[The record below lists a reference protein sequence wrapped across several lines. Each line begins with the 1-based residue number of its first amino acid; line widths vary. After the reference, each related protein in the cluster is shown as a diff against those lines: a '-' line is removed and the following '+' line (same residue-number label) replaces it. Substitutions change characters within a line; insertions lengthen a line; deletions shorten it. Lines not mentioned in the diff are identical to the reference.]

1 LKERSMNNKHP
12 IEPGPRPESR
22 PQGVG
27 RSRGILAMILA
38 LAALALMTS
47 VVAPAGDG
55 GLYGPTAPPGSAF
68 IRVFNASDTDDLE
81 TRVGNET
88 ISDVGAWKASDF
100 VFLPAGTHQLSGGGA
115 SKSVSLSA
123 ERYYTAVVGGGTVRL
138 LDNDNTGSKLK
149 ALVILYNLTGN
160 AGLSLRTQDGGT
172 VVIPD
177 VASDASGKREV
188 NPAKVQLAVYK
199 GDQKLGDV
207 PPVSFARGQ
216 AFSLFVVGDGSP
228 RMAWAIN

>member
-1 LKERSMNNKHP
+1 
-12 IEPGPRPESR
+12 
-22 PQGVG
+22 
-27 RSRGILAMILA
+27 MILA
-38 LAALALMTS
+38 LAAVALMTS

-68 IRVFNASDTDDLE
+68 IRVFNASDADDLE
-81 TRVGNET
+81 TRIGNET
-88 ISDVGAWKASDF
+88 VADVGAWKASDF
-100 VFLPAGTHQLSGGGA
+100 IFLPAGTHQINGGGA

-123 ERYYTAVVGGGTVRL
+123 DRYYTAVIGGGSVRL
-138 LDNDNTGSKLK
+138 LDADNTGNKLK
-149 ALVILYNLTGN
+149 ALVILYNLTGD
-160 AGLSLRTQDGGT
+160 GVSLRTHDGKT

-199 GDQKLGDV
+199 GDQKIGDV

-216 AFSLFVVGDGSP
+216 AFSLFVVGDAGAP

>member
-1 LKERSMNNKHP
+1 MKAHPTHEAHAPREERTPAAH
-12 IEPGPRPESR
+12 R
-22 PQGVG
+22 
-27 RSRGILAMILA
+27 RGILSMVLA
-38 LAALALMTS
+38 LAAVALVTS

-68 IRVFNASDTDDLE
+68 IRVFNASDADDLE
-81 TRVGNET
+81 TRIGNET
-88 ISDVGAWKASDF
+88 VSDVGAWKASDF
-100 VFLPAGTHQLSGGGA
+100 IFLPAGTHQVNGGGA
-115 SKSVSLSA
+115 SKSVSLSSD
-123 ERYYTAVVGGGTVRL
+123 RYYTAVVGGGNVRL

-149 ALVILYNLTGN
+149 ALVILYNLTG
-160 AGLSLRTQDGGT
+160 APGLSLRTHDGGT

-207 PPVSFARGQ
+207 PPISFTRGQ
-216 AFSLFVVGDGSP
+216 AFSLFVVGDGATP

>member
-1 LKERSMNNKHP
+1 MNTHTHRVQPVRRNL
-12 IEPGPRPESR
+12 
-22 PQGVG
+22 
-27 RSRGILAMILA
+27 GILAMVLA
-38 LAALALMTS
+38 LAAVALMTTF
-47 VVAPAGDG
+47 VAPAGDG

-68 IRVFNASDTDDLE
+68 IRVFNASDSDDLE
-81 TRVGNET
+81 TRIGNET
-88 ISDVGAWKASDF
+88 IADVGSWKASDF
-100 VFLPAGTHQLSGGGA
+100 IFLPAGTHQLSGGGA

-138 LDNDNTGSKLK
+138 MDNDNTGSKLK

-177 VASDASGKREV
+177 VANDASGKREV

-199 GDQKLGDV
+199 GDQKLGDA
-207 PPVSFARGQ
+207 PPISFARGQ
-216 AFSLFVVGDGSP
+216 AFSLFVVGDAGAP

>member
-1 LKERSMNNKHP
+1 MNPLTHETKAGH
-12 IEPGPRPESR
+12 RR
-22 PQGVG
+22 GVL
-27 RSRGILAMILA
+27 SMILA
-38 LAALALMTS
+38 LAAVALMTS

-68 IRVFNASDTDDLE
+68 IRVFNASDADDLE
-81 TRVGNET
+81 TRIGNET
-88 ISDVGAWKASDF
+88 IADVGAFKASDF
-100 VFLPAGTHQLSGGGA
+100 VFLPAGTHQVSGGGA

-123 ERYYTAVVGGGTVRL
+123 DRYYTAVIGGGNVRL

-149 ALVILYNLTGN
+149 ALVILYNLTGS

-177 VASDASGKREV
+177 VANDASGKREV

-207 PPVSFARGQ
+207 PAVSFTRGQ
-216 AFSLFVVGDGSP
+216 AFSLFVVGDSGSP

>member
-1 LKERSMNNKHP
+1 MNTQT
-12 IEPGPRPESR
+12 PGINRN
-22 PQGVG
+22 
-27 RSRGILAMILA
+27 RGILMMILA

-47 VVAPAGDG
+47 FVAPAGDG

-68 IRVFNASDTDDLE
+68 IRVFNASDADDLE

-88 ISDVGAWKASDF
+88 ISDVGSWKASEF
-100 VFLPAGTHQLSGGGA
+100 IFLPAGTHQLSGGGA

-123 ERYYTAVVGGGTVRL
+123 ERFYTAVVGGGTVRL

-160 AGLSLRTQDGGT
+160 AGLSLRTQDGAT

-177 VASDASGKREV
+177 VANEASGKREV

-199 GDQKLGDV
+199 GDQKLGDA
-207 PPVSFARGQ
+207 PPISFARGQ
-216 AFSLFVVGDGSP
+216 AFSLFVVGDAGSP

>member
-1 LKERSMNNKHP
+1 MKQSKPNTDAPATERT
-12 IEPGPRPESR
+12 RC
-22 PQGVG
+22 
-27 RSRGILAMILA
+27 RGILSMILA
-38 LAALALMTS
+38 LAAVALMTS

-68 IRVFNASDTDDLE
+68 IRVFNAGDADDLE
-81 TRVGNET
+81 VRVGNET
-88 ISDVGAWKASDF
+88 IADVGAWKASEFIF
-100 VFLPAGTHQLSGGGA
+100 VPGGTHQVSGGGA
-115 SKSVSLSA
+115 AKSVTLNA
-123 ERYYTAVVGGGTVRL
+123 DRYYTAVIGGGDVRL

-149 ALVILYNLTGN
+149 ALVILYNLTGSP
-160 AGLSLRTQDGGT
+160 GLSLRTQDGGT

-207 PPVSFARGQ
+207 PPVSFTRGQ
-216 AFSLFVVGDGSP
+216 AFSLFVVGDAGTP

>member
-1 LKERSMNNKHP
+1 MKIHTPIPRS
-12 IEPGPRPESR
+12 EARGS
-22 PQGVG
+22 G
-27 RSRGILAMILA
+27 RRRGILSMILA
-38 LAALALMTS
+38 LAAVALMTS
-47 VVAPAGDG
+47 MVAPAGDG

-68 IRVFNASDTDDLE
+68 IRVFNASDADDLE

-88 ISDVGAWKASDF
+88 IADVGSWKASDF
-100 VFLPAGTHQLSGGGA
+100 VFLPAGTHQISGGGA

-123 ERYYTAVVGGGTVRL
+123 DRYYTAVIGGGGVRL

-149 ALVILYNLTGN
+149 ALVILYNLTGS

-177 VASDASGKREV
+177 VATDASGKREV

-199 GDQKLGDV
+199 GDQKVGDV
-207 PPVSFARGQ
+207 PPVSFTRGQ
-216 AFSLFVVGDGSP
+216 AFSLFVVGDTGTP

>member
-1 LKERSMNNKHP
+1 MNAHP
-12 IEPGPRPESR
+12 THEAHDALREESR
-22 PQGVG
+22 PTGAA
-27 RSRGILAMILA
+27 RRRGILSMILA
-38 LAALALMTS
+38 LAAVALMTS

-68 IRVFNASDTDDLE
+68 IRVFNASDADDLE
-81 TRVGNET
+81 TRIGNET
-88 ISDVGAWKASDF
+88 IADVGAWKASEF
-100 VFLPAGTHQLSGGGA
+100 IFLPAGTHQVNGGGA

-123 ERYYTAVVGGGTVRL
+123 DRYYTAVIGGGNVRL
-138 LDNDNTGSKLK
+138 LDADNTGNKLK
-149 ALVILYNLTGN
+149 ALVILYNLTGD
-160 AGLSLRTQDGGT
+160 GVSLRTHDGKT

-199 GDQKLGDV
+199 GDQKIGDV
-207 PPVSFARGQ
+207 PPVSFTRGQ
-216 AFSLFVVGDGSP
+216 AFSLFVVGDAGAP

>member
-1 LKERSMNNKHP
+1 MHP
-12 IEPGPRPESR
+12 QTPNAKPGPQADAPADPRR
-22 PQGVG
+22 GL
-27 RSRGILAMILA
+27 RRGILSMILA
-38 LAALALMTS
+38 LAVVALMTS

-68 IRVFNASDTDDLE
+68 VRVFNASDADDLE

-88 ISDVGAWKASDF
+88 IADVGAWKASEF
-100 VFLPAGTHQLSGGGA
+100 IFLPAGTHQVSGGGA

-123 ERYYTAVVGGGTVRL
+123 DRYYTAVLDGSSVRL
-138 LDNDNTGSKLK
+138 LDNDNTGNKLK

-160 AGLSLRTQDGGT
+160 AGLSLRTHDGGT

-177 VASDASGKREV
+177 VAKDASGKREV
-188 NPAKVQLAVYK
+188 NPAKVQLAVYQ
-199 GDQKLGDV
+199 GDQKLGDA

-216 AFSLFVVGDGSP
+216 AFSLFVVGDNGTP
-228 RMAWAIN
+228 RMAWAVN